1 MKNFIIR
8 IALSLALTASIINLS
23 FNTYNHVA
31 DKPVEKHKVVIAPWY
46 PLWPIF
52 ILLNGVWKK
61 MNGGMRGRPAN
72 KPERPRG

>member
-23 FNTYNHVA
+23 LNTYNRIA
-31 DKPVEKHKVVIAPWY
+31 NKPVEEHKIIEAGHWY

-61 MNGGMRGRPAN
+61 INGGSGRYPKPP
-72 KPERPRG
+72 KPEA